1 MANTSVRRF
10 TIGRFMSYRHWAL
23 ACVCVVLAGCDQIS
37 AGFTPATEKI
47 NIAFPLADELQTAR
61 NALLSSLEGDK
72 AARQSVTEQYGKL
85 MELRALT
92 CTAKTPISR
101 FDNAF
106 KIRAK
111 VTDTECFQKQDVRL
125 AEWIALRRLAL
136 ALAKPPLAPLADLP
150 AKALLP
156 NFNEYTGHVAAAA
169 AANVM
174 VVRGQ
179 QRFGV
184 VQLPGGKQLG
194 SFAVPE
200 QTYRQPTLS
209 ANGRVLAI
217 PVGSRSLRMVETE
230 TGNVLWN
237 TEEYSELIA
246 WLPQLD
252 AAILTLT
259 GTGAPQLMDVKNGK
273 VEPYPATEKRLT
285 WALSMPAANGKYLVG
300 SGQTASLMDI
310 ARAAN
315 GALEAAP
322 VKQWKLTGNGVS
334 STPFLM
340 GDGHKIIYASSQD
353 LNWLDM
359 QTEQQGVWQLS
370 ALGAQGFSKLNEQA
384 ILFDTM
390 ASGATPAATRVLDIT
405 QATIATAKNLDAKD
419 GTLMPLTPRPGY
431 LKRSGSAVII
441 GSAVEMEAP
450 QPLEPLVA
458 EAQLARQ
465 LARLNSMTANAE
477 QSAPG
482 ADRNSYIEALS
493 RQVRAANT
501 AAAIRDGLPRDVVE
515 AIRQGRGPNSSAAT
529 GMAPGVKPL
538 LADVPSDAKVSMI
551 GVYEAATTTP
561 ATGGGNRIGGIRV
574 NVMPGNTPL
583 VLVLTSYEPVR
594 WTINSSNRKI
604 SAILL
609 SGNAQSSVVS
619 PGSAQVLKI
628 GSAYAYKMDGHEYAR
643 VKQDVARYVS
653 NPVQAFQGGYK
664 GQDFSVN

>member
-1 MANTSVRRF
+1 
-10 TIGRFMSYRHWAL
+10 
-23 ACVCVVLAGCDQIS
+23 
-37 AGFTPATEKI
+37 
-47 NIAFPLADELQTAR
+47 
-61 NALLSSLEGDK
+61 
-72 AARQSVTEQYGKL
+72 
-85 MELRALT
+85 
-92 CTAKTPISR
+92 
-101 FDNAF
+101 
-106 KIRAK
+106 
-111 VTDTECFQKQDVRL
+111 
-125 AEWIALRRLAL
+125 
-136 ALAKPPLAPLADLP
+136 
-150 AKALLP
+150 
-156 NFNEYTGHVAAAA
+156 VAAASS
-169 AANVM
+169 ANVM
-174 VVRGQ
+174 VVRGP
-179 QRFGV
+179 QRFSV

-200 QTYRQPTLS
+200 QAYRQPALS

-217 PVGSRSLRMVETE
+217 PVGSRNLRMVEVE

-259 GTGAPQLMDVKNGK
+259 ATGAPQLMDFKNGK

-300 SGQTASLMDI
+300 SSQTASLMDI

-322 VKQWKLTGNGVS
+322 LKQWKLTGNGVS

-340 GDGHKIIYASSQD
+340 GDGQKIIYAASQD

-390 ASGATPAATRVLDIT
+390 ASGATPAATRVLDIS

-419 GTLMPLTPRPGY
+419 GTLTPLTPRSGY
-431 LKRSGSAVII
+431 LKRSGSAVMI
-441 GSAVEMEAP
+441 GSAVELEAP
-450 QPLEPLVA
+450 QALDPLVA

-477 QSAPG
+477 QSAPS
-482 ADRNSYIEALS
+482 AERNSYIEALS

-501 AAAIRDGLPRDVVE
+501 ASAIRNGLPRDVVE
-515 AIRQGRGPNSSAAT
+515 SIRQGRGPNSAQGAAA
-529 GMAPGVKPL
+529 GLPAPGVKPL
-538 LADVPSDAKVSMI
+538 LTDVPADAKVSFI
-551 GVYEAATTTP
+551 GVYEAASTTP
-561 ATGGGNRIGGIRV
+561 ATGGGNRTGGIRV
-574 NVMPGNTPL
+574 NVAPGSTPL

-609 SGNAQSSVVS
+609 SGNAQSSVIS
-619 PGSAQVLKI
+619 PGNPQVLKI
-628 GSAYAYKMDGHEYAR
+628 GSAYAYKMDSHEYTR

-653 NPVQAFQGGYK
+653 NPVQSFQGGYK

>member
-1 MANTSVRRF
+1 
-10 TIGRFMSYRHWAL
+10 MSYRYLAL
-23 ACVCVVLAGCDQIS
+23 VCACVVLAGCDQIS
-37 AGFTPATEKI
+37 AGFTPAQDKI
-47 NIAFPLADELQTAR
+47 NQAFPLADELQTAR
-61 NALLSSLEGDK
+61 NALLASLEGDK
-72 AARQSVTEQYGKL
+72 AAHQSVTEQYGKL

-92 CTAKTPISR
+92 CTAKTPIGR

-106 KIRAK
+106 KIKTK
-111 VTDTECFQKQDVRL
+111 VTDTDCFQKQDVRL
-125 AEWIALRRLAL
+125 AEWVALRRLAL
-136 ALAKPPLAPLADLP
+136 ALAKPALAPLADLP

-156 NFNEYTGHVAAAA
+156 NYNEYTGHVAAAA

-179 QRFGV
+179 QRFSV

-200 QTYRQPTLS
+200 QAYRQPTLS
-209 ANGRVLAI
+209 ANGRVLAL
-217 PVGSRSLRMVETE
+217 PLGSRNLRMIEVE

-252 AAILTLT
+252 AAILTLA
-259 GTGAPQLMDVKNGK
+259 GTSAPQLIDFKNGK

-285 WALSMPAANGKYLVG
+285 WALSMPAAGGKYLVG

-310 ARAAN
+310 ARGAN

-322 VKQWKLTGNGVS
+322 VKQWRLTGNGVS

-390 ASGATPAATRVLDIT
+390 ASGATPGTTRVLDIT

-419 GTLMPLTPRPGY
+419 GTLTPLTPRAGY

-441 GSAVEMEAP
+441 GSAVELEAP
-450 QPLEPLVA
+450 QPLDPVVA

-465 LARLNSMTANAE
+465 LARLNNMTANADM
-477 QSAPG
+477 SAISG
-482 ADRNSYIEALS
+482 AAPAPSAERERYYENLA
-493 RQVRAANT
+493 RQVRASNVAG
-501 AAAIRDGLPRDVVE
+501 AIQSGLPRDVIE
-515 AIRQGRGPNSSAAT
+515 SMRRGSGPNSAAGSAAAAAAAA
-529 GMAPGVKPL
+529 GAGVKPL
-538 LADVPSDAKVSMI
+538 LTDVPADAKVTVI
-551 GVYEAATTTP
+551 GVYEAASTTP
-561 ATGGGNRIGGIRV
+561 ATGGRIGGIRV
-574 NVMPGNTPL
+574 NVMPGNAPL

-609 SGNAQSSVVS
+609 SGNAQSSVIS
-619 PGSAQVLKI
+619 PGNAQVLKI
-628 GSAYAYKMDGHEYAR
+628 GSAHAHKMDGPDYAR
-643 VKQDVARYVS
+643 VKQDVARYVA
-653 NPVQAFQGGYK
+653 NPVQSFQGGYK